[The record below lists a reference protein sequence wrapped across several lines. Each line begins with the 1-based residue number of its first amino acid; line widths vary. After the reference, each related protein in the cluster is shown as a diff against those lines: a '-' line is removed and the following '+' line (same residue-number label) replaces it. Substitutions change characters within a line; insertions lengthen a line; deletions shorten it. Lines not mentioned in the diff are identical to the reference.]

1 MIQLSLDFD
10 ELYVLRYLVEDGIL
24 FESDHLCDQ
33 FGERRLEEINNGLK
47 RKLESLKKI
56 TREERNKINGQQ

>member
-1 MIQLSLDFD
+1 M
-10 ELYVLRYLVEDGIL
+10 LRYLVEDDIL

-47 RKLESLKKI
+47 RKLKSLKKI

>member
-1 MIQLSLDFD
+1 M
-10 ELYVLRYLVEDGIL
+10 LRYLVEDGIL

-56 TREERNKINGQQ
+56 TREERNKIDGQQ